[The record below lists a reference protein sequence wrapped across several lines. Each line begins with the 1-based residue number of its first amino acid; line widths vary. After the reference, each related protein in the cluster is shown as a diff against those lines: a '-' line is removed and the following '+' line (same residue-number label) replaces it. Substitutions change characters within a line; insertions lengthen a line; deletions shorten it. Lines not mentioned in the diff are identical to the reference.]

1 MSSIL
6 LECFLFISIGYLL
19 KQTQPLAFDAET
31 VRKSIVSL
39 IYLVLLP
46 ALVIKSLW
54 KSPAELIQWQI
65 SASVVISILITASL
79 IWFIYRYFTDNKAIL
94 GSVILAGSF
103 SNATYQGLPIVSHQ
117 LGELGTAIAIQ
128 YDFFAQTPLLLTLGI
143 LLARYL
149 SQKHTTTMAVE
160 SWWKTLAKVPA
171 LWAAGLGLLLN
182 QQQIAPIE
190 PMMTWL
196 THLSDPVIPL
206 MLISIGLGLK
216 PESIRWKD
224 VPFLSPVLVIKLI
237 IAPLII
243 IFVARSFG
251 LNEQQVI
258 GLALE
263 AGMSSMLIAIVLV
276 ERYHLDVRKFI
287 EIVTLTLLL
296 SLGSLPLWQWLF
308 DQQWV

>member
-31 VRKSIVSL
+31 VRKSIISL

-65 SASVVISILITASL
+65 SASVIITILITASL
-79 IWFIYRYFTDNKAIL
+79 IWFIYRYLTDNKTIL
-94 GSVILAGSF
+94 GSVILAGSL
-103 SNATYQGLPIVSHQ
+103 SNATYQGLPILSHQ
-117 LGELGTAIAIQ
+117 LGELGIAITIQ

-143 LLARYL
+143 LLARYFG
-149 SQKHTTTMAVE
+149 QNHITTPEA
-160 SWWKTLAKVPA
+160 WWKTLAKVPA

-190 PMMTWL
+190 PMITWL

-216 PESIRWKD
+216 PESIHWKD
-224 VPFLSPVLVIKLI
+224 IPFLTPVLVIKLMI
-237 IAPLII
+237 EPFII
-243 IFVARSFG
+243 IFVARS
-251 LNEQQVI
+251 LQLTEQQVM

-263 AGMSSMLIAIVLV
+263 AGMSSILIAIVLV
-276 ERYHLDVRKFI
+276 ERYHLDVKKFI

-296 SLGSLPLWQWLF
+296 SLGSLPLWQWLL
-308 DQQWV
+308 DQQLV

>member
-31 VRKSIVSL
+31 VRKSIISL

-65 SASVVISILITASL
+65 SASVIITILITASL
-79 IWFIYRYFTDNKAIL
+79 IWFIYRYLTDNKAIL
-94 GSVILAGSF
+94 GSVILAGSL
-103 SNATYQGLPIVSHQ
+103 SNATYQGLPILSHQ
-117 LGELGTAIAIQ
+117 LGELGTAITIQ

-143 LLARYL
+143 LLARYFG
-149 SQKHTTTMAVE
+149 QNHITTPEA
-160 SWWKTLAKVPA
+160 WWKTLAKVPA

-182 QQQIAPIE
+182 QQQITPIE
-190 PMMTWL
+190 PMITWL

-216 PESIRWKD
+216 PESIHWKD
-224 VPFLSPVLVIKLI
+224 IPFLTPVLVIKLM

-243 IFVARSFG
+243 IFVARS
-251 LNEQQVI
+251 LQLTEQQVM
-258 GLALE
+258 GLTLE
-263 AGMSSMLIAIVLV
+263 AGMSSILIAIVLV
-276 ERYHLDVRKFI
+276 ERYHLDVKKFI

-296 SLGSLPLWQWLF
+296 SLGSLPLWQWLL
-308 DQQWV
+308 DQQLV

>member
-1 MSSIL
+1 MSTIL

-19 KQTQPLAFDAET
+19 KQTKPLAFDAET
-31 VRKSIVSL
+31 VRKAIISL

-54 KSPAELIQWQI
+54 QSPSELIQWQI
-65 SASVVISILITASL
+65 SASVIMTILLTASI
-79 IWFIYRYFTDNKAIL
+79 IWIIYRYLTTDKAIL
-94 GSVILAGSF
+94 GSLILAGSL

-117 LGELGTAIAIQ
+117 LGELGTAITIQ

-143 LLARYL
+143 LFARYFGQNRL
-149 SQKHTTTMAVE
+149 VE
-160 SWWKTLAKVPA
+160 SEIWWKTLAKVPA
-171 LWAAGLGLLLN
+171 LWAAFIGLLLN
-182 QQQIAPIE
+182 QQQIPPIE
-190 PMMTWL
+190 PIMTWL

-216 PESIRWKD
+216 PESIQWKD
-224 VPFLSPVLVIKLI
+224 IPFLTPVIMIKLI
-237 IAPLII
+237 IAPLIM

-251 LNEQQVI
+251 LNEQQVM

-263 AGMSSMLIAIVLV
+263 AGMSSILIAIVLV
-276 ERYHLDVRKFI
+276 ERYHLDIKKFI

-296 SLGSLPLWQWLF
+296 SLGTLPLWQWLL
-308 DQQWV
+308 DQQLV